1 MHIVKGEW
9 ERLTLFLAF
18 IFGDQVG
25 LFQTFKQS
33 FFQQIQIG
41 NLYVP
46 SLEKYKDK
54 AKSQNLKKQLK
65 IPWENY
71 EGLYEFYLWKKGR
84 TTCIDQDIKSVP

>member
-1 MHIVKGEW
+1 M
-9 ERLTLFLAF
+9 
-18 IFGDQVG
+18 
-25 LFQTFKQS
+25 
-33 FFQQIQIG
+33 
-41 NLYVP
+41 P
-46 SLEKYKDK
+46 SLEKYMDK